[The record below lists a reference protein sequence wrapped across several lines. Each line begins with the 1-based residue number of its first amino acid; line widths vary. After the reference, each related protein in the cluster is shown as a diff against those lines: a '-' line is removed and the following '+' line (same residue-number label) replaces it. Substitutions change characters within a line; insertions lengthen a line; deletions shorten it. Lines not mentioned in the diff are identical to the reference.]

1 MKGLIKVIQ
10 VTELVKQILK
20 MMREAGLEEE
30 ACMTSMTN
38 LKTEEQQ
45 KKMLEFLKEHPTATN
60 RQVILKTKEIIE
72 NRK

>member
-1 MKGLIKVIQ
+1 
-10 VTELVKQILK
+10 